1 MQQKNDYDC
10 GVFACQFAYGMIRL
24 INTNVIKQSSRIRN
38 IKRTF
43 EKLCSNT
50 EKARLGRMTTQLYA
64 KRNDFIFKVEY
75 AQQWRTHFIKLI
87 CGLSIL
93 NKPNSAPASYVGINN
108 PKNMCFAIAS
118 VHCFLR
124 CTRCIQMM
132 KEIVR
137 TENKERNAFSK
148 LLLDS
153 LVEIQSAVYI
163 KTSLCKDNS
172 QDDEDKEDYNYI
184 DLPLDYI
191 SNLNTDEETAD
202 ITKMK
207 ECTNGEPYGKC

>member
-1 MQQKNDYDC
+1 MAA
-10 GVFACQFAYGMIRL
+10 V
-24 INTNVIKQSSRIRN
+24 
-38 IKRTF
+38 
-43 EKLCSNT
+43 
-50 EKARLGRMTTQLYA
+50 YA
-64 KRNDFIFKVEY
+64 KSNDFIFKVEY

-93 NKPNSAPASYVGINN
+93 NKPNSVPASYVGINN

-191 SNLNTDEETAD
+191 SNLNTDEEIKD
-202 ITKMK
+202 ITDMK
-207 ECTNGEPYGKC
+207 EYTNGEPHGKC

>member
-1 MQQKNDYDC
+1 
-10 GVFACQFAYGMIRL
+10 MICL
-24 INTNVIKQSSRIRN
+24 INTNVIKQSSQRRN
-38 IKRTF
+38 IKCTF
-43 EKLCSNT
+43 QALCSKK
-50 EKARLGRMTTQLYA
+50 EKGNLRRMTKQVYA

-132 KEIVR
+132 KKIVR

-202 ITKMK
+202 ISLMK
-207 ECTNGEPYGKC
+207 EYTNGEPYGKC

>member
-1 MQQKNDYDC
+1 
-10 GVFACQFAYGMIRL
+10 MIRL
-24 INTNVIKQSSRIRN
+24 INTNKIKQSSWIN
-38 IKRTF
+38 DIKHTF
-43 EKLCSNT
+43 QALCSKSQ
-50 EKARLGRMTTQLYA
+50 KAYLKRMGAVYA

-132 KEIVR
+132 KEIMR
-137 TENKERNAFSK
+137 TENKKRNAFSK

-172 QDDEDKEDYNYI
+172 QDDEDEEDYNYV
-184 DLPLDYI
+184 DLPLNYI
-191 SNLNTDEETAD
+191 SNLNTDEETQD
-202 ITKMK
+202 ITDMK
-207 ECTNGEPYGKC
+207 EYTNGEPYGKC

>member
-1 MQQKNDYDC
+1 
-10 GVFACQFAYGMIRL
+10 MIRL
-24 INTNVIKQSSRIRN
+24 INTDKIKQSSRIRN
-38 IKRTF
+38 IKGTF
-43 EKLCSNT
+43 QGLCSRSQ
-50 EKARLGRMTTQLYA
+50 KAWLRRMTTQNYA

-124 CTRCIQMM
+124 CTRCTQMM
-132 KEIVR
+132 KEIVG

-202 ITKMK
+202 ISLMK
-207 ECTNGEPYGKC
+207 EYTNGEPYGKC

>member
-1 MQQKNDYDC
+1 M
-10 GVFACQFAYGMIRL
+10 
-24 INTNVIKQSSRIRN
+24 
-38 IKRTF
+38 
-43 EKLCSNT
+43 
-50 EKARLGRMTTQLYA
+50 
-64 KRNDFIFKVEY
+64 
-75 AQQWRTHFIKLI
+75 HFIKLI

-108 PKNMCFAIAS
+108 PRNMCFAIAS

-124 CTRCIQMM
+124 CTRYIQMM

-137 TENKERNAFSK
+137 TENKARNAYSK

-163 KTSLCKDNS
+163 KKSLCKDNS

-191 SNLNTDEETAD
+191 SNLNTDEETQE
-202 ITKMK
+202 ISSMK
-207 ECTNGEPYGKC
+207 EYTSGEPYGKC

>member
-1 MQQKNDYDC
+1 
-10 GVFACQFAYGMIRL
+10 
-24 INTNVIKQSSRIRN
+24 
-38 IKRTF
+38 
-43 EKLCSNT
+43 
-50 EKARLGRMTTQLYA
+50 MTKKVYA

-75 AQQWRTHFIKLI
+75 AQQWRMHFIKLI

-191 SNLNTDEETAD
+191 SNLNTDEETQD
-202 ITKMK
+202 ITDTK